1 MDTKTL
7 ALNPTRYASQ
17 EYVVSASGGLPAEA
31 LEALESCGLEES
43 RGAEDAQ
50 ISMHLRLRVYTR
62 EERLARKADR
72 ADQAVASKAAAAA
85 NQAAKGKGGDAVVAA
100 T

>member
-1 MDTKTL
+1 M
-7 ALNPTRYASQ
+7 AAA
-17 EYVVSASGGLPAEA
+17 EGGVPAAA

-43 RGAEDAQ
+43 QGADAAQ

-85 NQAAKGKGGDAVVAA
+85 AASIHAAKGKDGDVVMAE